1 MATLANDSLLVQ
13 RMRYLGQLSGAKR
26 KGDSA
31 WGRRMEGRKLV
42 QRRWKPWQKPLY
54 DMTTFPFKLKPEYR
68 D

>member
-1 MATLANDSLLVQ
+1 MAALTNQSRLVL
-13 RMRYLGQLSGAKR
+13 RMRLLGQRSGATR

-31 WGRRMEGRKLV
+31 WGYSMLSKRHARA
-42 QRRWKPWQKPLY
+42 RWKPWQKPLY